1 MIGGITGARRP
12 RRALACLIATGLA
25 GASSLAGLDCWT
37 RALEAAEQVKI
48 LGPLSHEWY
57 TVPITELSNGKS
69 LRNGSSDLAD
79 LDRATNGT
87 IGKQIIKAIHSPLP
101 ISKVQFEKGSESGLQ
116 QQILVMLSQ
125 FGQLEGLQTNNLSAE
140 VLNKAVAEASK
151 GGTISLYTL
160 IKALPG
166 KTVSID
172 LPKIIGLINQNNRLR
187 VKSEKIVR
195 ESAAITEDSAL
206 SLPGKYE
213 VEKLDLQLNVSHRPQ
228 PLHIVLVQPKKKRNG
243 LLVVISHGLWDSPT
257 NFIGWATHLANHG
270 YTVLLPDHPGSN
282 QEQQRDMLEG
292 DGPPPSAEEL
302 LLRPLDISAAINA
315 VDSKYWGEIQG
326 VKTDS
331 TVVIGHSW
339 GGITALQLAGAQ
351 SDSKK
356 LKAKC
361 GDFEHAYRTISWI
374 LQCSFQN
381 QVDRPTQRDQRV
393 KSVIAISPPIGLLFS
408 DQAAKGM
415 QARVLL
421 ISGTR
426 DVVVPPDPEALY
438 PFSHS
443 PVYGHRL
450 VLVYGGTH
458 FNLRAPDSGK
468 DDATLSPLILAWVNG
483 TFSSGNQYR
492 PRSGAPSLLPKTGW
506 GKKTIKVVDV
516 KYQQAKDA
524 IK

>member
-1 MIGGITGARRP
+1 M
-12 RRALACLIATGLA
+12 ATGLA
-25 GASSLAGLDCWT
+25 GAGSLAVFDCFT
-37 RALEAAEQVKI
+37 RTLEAAEQIKI

-57 TVPITELSNGKS
+57 TVPIKELSNEKS
-69 LRNGSSDLAD
+69 LRDGSSDLAD

-101 ISKVQFEKGSESGLQ
+101 ISKVQFEKGSESELQ
-116 QQILVMLSQ
+116 QQVLIMLSQ
-125 FGQLEGLQTNNLSAE
+125 FGQLEGLNTNNLSAD
-140 VLNKAVAEASK
+140 VLNKAVEEASK

-172 LPKIIGLINQNNRLR
+172 IPKIIGLINQNARLR
-187 VKSEKIVR
+187 AKSEQIVKR
-195 ESAAITEDSAL
+195 SVSVTADSAL
-206 SLPGKYE
+206 ALPGRYK
-213 VEKLDLQLNVSHRPQ
+213 VEQRDLQLNVSHRPR
-228 PLHIVLVQPKKKRNG
+228 PLHIVLVQPKEKGNG
-243 LLVVISHGLWDSPT
+243 RLVIISHGLWDSPA
-257 NFIGWATHLANHG
+257 NFLGWATHLANHG

-315 VDSKYWGEIQG
+315 VESKYWREIQG
-326 VKTDS
+326 VKADS

-351 SDSKK
+351 SNSKK

-361 GDFEHAYRTISWI
+361 GNFKHAYRTISWI

-381 QVDRPTQRDQRV
+381 QVDRPNQRDQRV
-393 KSVIAISPPIGLLFS
+393 KSVVAISPPIGLLFNE
-408 DQAAKGM
+408 QAAKAM
-415 QARVLL
+415 RARVLL

-426 DVVVPPDPEALY
+426 DVVVPADPEALY
-438 PFSHS
+438 PYSHS
-443 PVYGHRL
+443 PENGHRL
-450 VLVYGGTH
+450 VLVDGGTH
-458 FNLRAPDSGK
+458 FNLRAPEQGK
-468 DDATLSPLILAWVNG
+468 DKTILSPLILAWVNG
-483 TFSSGNQYR
+483 TFSSGSQYK
-492 PRSGAPSLLPKTGW
+492 PKPGAPSLLPKKGW
-506 GKKTIKVVDV
+506 GNKTMKLVDV
-516 KYQQAKDA
+516 TNQQAKDV